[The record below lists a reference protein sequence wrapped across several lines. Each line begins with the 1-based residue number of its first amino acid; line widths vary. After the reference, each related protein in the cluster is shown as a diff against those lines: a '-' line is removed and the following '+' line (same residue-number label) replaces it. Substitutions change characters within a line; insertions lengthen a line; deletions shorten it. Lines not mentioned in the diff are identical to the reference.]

1 MPRSGVNNLSVV
13 KGLQE
18 LIGFEAFSSVG
29 NEEAMLREIGVAQ
42 PSVDATEEVVHTS
55 GAEMCPEVGVGKSG
69 RGRVSEERAVTTQP
83 GLIVNKWIQ

>member
-1 MPRSGVNNLSVV
+1 MPRSGVNSLSVV

-29 NEEAMLREIGVAQ
+29 NEAVLRELGVAQ

-55 GAEMCPEVGVGKSG
+55 GAEICPEAGVGKSG

>member
-1 MPRSGVNNLSVV
+1 MPRSGVNNLFVV

-18 LIGFEAFSSVG
+18 LIGFEAFSLVG

-55 GAEMCPEVGVGKSG
+55 GAEMCPEAGVGKSG
-69 RGRVSEERAVTTQP
+69 RGRVSEEKAVTTQP
-83 GLIVNKWIQ
+83 GLVVNKWIQ

>member
-55 GAEMCPEVGVGKSG
+55 PKLNFSDNTVYA
-69 RGRVSEERAVTTQP
+69 
-83 GLIVNKWIQ
+83 LDNKYHA